1 MNIDSD
7 LASRL
12 QAIGGRLR
20 RGDGVDHVK
29 VAELRLA
36 ITRGRL
42 QIEPQVIA
50 KRLLESVRELLR
62 GRPESF

>member
-1 MNIDSD
+1 VKTDSE

-12 QAIGGRLR
+12 QALGGRLR

-36 ITRGRL
+36 VAQGRL
-42 QIEPQVIA
+42 QIEPEVIA
-50 KRLLESVRELLR
+50 NRMLESVREMLR
-62 GRPESF
+62 SRH